1 MKSRNAPMQ
10 LNRMS
15 MIVATVIISESELA
29 VSIEKGWAVPGE
41 LKDVLY
47 DLDLGRCRHAVARGV
62 LAERLD
68 PLEDADGVVGLLSPD
83 HANTLAVDR
92 LDVQVV
98 GEHGKRAAQRV
109 AGARELLGELAFGRK
124 ERLVGVVAHLDPTKK
139 FLVDSLVPG
148 LGHGDLAF
156 RLLVDARGRS

>member
-1 MKSRNAPMQ
+1 MVDLAR
-10 LNRMS
+10 
-15 MIVATVIISESELA
+15 LA
-29 VSIEKGWAVPGE
+29 VEAAHAHDAGEGIAHVETRAVGE
-41 LKDVLY
+41 GVPAQYVLY